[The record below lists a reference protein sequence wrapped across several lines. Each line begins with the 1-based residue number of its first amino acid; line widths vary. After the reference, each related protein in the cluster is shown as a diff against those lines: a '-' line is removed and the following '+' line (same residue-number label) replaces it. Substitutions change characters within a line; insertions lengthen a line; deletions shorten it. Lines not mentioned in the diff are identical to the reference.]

1 MRRGTMHCCLLV
13 LAVLVLVP
21 VALTAATPV
30 EEPTEAPAVAVE
42 CPPPAPDRPAVTP
55 VEDVGEVDGLA
66 ARLFTPEATP
76 TSGHCCP
83 PGQDEVCADLCAPDD
98 GFAACVNNTC
108 FCVCV
113 TIN

>member
-1 MRRGTMHCCLLV
+1 MRRCLLV

-21 VALTAATPV
+21 AALTAATPL
-30 EEPTEAPAVAVE
+30 EEPAAAPTEAPAVAVE
-42 CPPPAPDRPAVTP
+42 CPPPAPDSPAVTP

-66 ARLFTPEATP
+66 AQLFTPEATP

-83 PGQDEVCADLCAPDD
+83 PGQDQVCADLCAPDD
-98 GFAACVNNTC
+98 GFAACFNNTC